1 MLNSTRSLQEV
12 SVVRVLV
19 QLDEARETVRRS
31 RAEVLGA
38 AVSEGSADLSSQG
51 SQAIDKHSV
60 EGAIGALAE
69 LCDFAVDVSQP
80 LSLLRCNLPREL
92 LTLDAR
98 CIA

>member
-31 RAEVLGA
+31 RLKSWGQL
-38 AVSEGSADLSSQG
+38 SLGSADLSRQG

>member
-1 MLNSTRSLQEV
+1 MT
-12 SVVRVLV
+12 VLV
-19 QLDEARETVRRS
+19 QFDEVRETVRRS

-38 AVSEGSADLSSQG
+38 AVAEGFADLSWQG

-60 EGAIGALAE
+60 GDAIGVLAE

-80 LSLLRCNLPREL
+80 LSLLRCNLPRKL